1 MKKTEL
7 KVYVLIYAFG
17 WNSFWAQMTRSC
29 YIYVLEINLVHTKSK
44 LGYQGKKSL
53 KVVRLVQ
60 QWRTQGQHSLCNKG
74 K

>member
-17 WNSFWAQMTRSC
+17 WNSFWAQMILSC

-44 LGYQGKKSL
+44 LGYQGKKEFESSQTSPAAENT
-53 KVVRLVQ
+53 RPA
-60 QWRTQGQHSLCNKG
+60 
-74 K
+74 